1 MNEKQAEDKN
11 YYVILQ
17 WPNIYLWVLLG
28 AMLVSHFSTGYVYY
42 GSRTL
47 IYVFGIIWAYEE
59 IVHGANLFRKLLG
72 TVVMGS
78 LIVSLFVVI
87 RG

>member
-1 MNEKQAEDKN
+1 MNEEQTEGKK

-28 AMLVSHFSTGYVYY
+28 ATLVSHFSTGYVYY
-42 GSRTL
+42 VSTTL
-47 IYVFGIIWAYEE
+47 IYVSGIIWAYEE

-72 TVVMGS
+72 AVVMCS
-78 LIVSLFVVI
+78 LVVGLFVVI